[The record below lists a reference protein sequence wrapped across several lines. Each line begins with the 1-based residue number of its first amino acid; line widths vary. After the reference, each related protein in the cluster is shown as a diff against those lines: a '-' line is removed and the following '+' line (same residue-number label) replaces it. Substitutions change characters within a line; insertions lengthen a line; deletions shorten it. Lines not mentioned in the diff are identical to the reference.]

1 MRSRSLPEDEDLSA
15 NTYLTER
22 ERRILESARV
32 GIAGAGGL
40 GSNVAMLLVRAGIRK
55 FVIADFDEVNESNLN
70 RQFFFRGQI
79 GEKKV
84 EALARNLRLVE
95 PDLELE
101 LCDVRLTGGN
111 VAEVF
116 AGCDVVVEAFDAA
129 ESKTMLLDALLPSG
143 RPVVA
148 ATGLAGWG
156 RSNEIKTRK
165 VGRNLVLVG
174 DQSRDVRDGFAPV
187 GTRVMIAAAHQA
199 NAVCALLLGEEL

>member
-1 MRSRSLPEDEDLSA
+1 MGA
-15 NTYLTER
+15 NSYLTER
-22 ERRILESARV
+22 ERGILESAKI

-40 GSNVAMLLVRAGIRK
+40 GSNVAMLLVRAGLRK

-70 RQFFFRGQI
+70 RQFFFRNQI
-79 GEKKV
+79 GAKKV
-84 EALARNLRLVE
+84 VALAENLRRIE

-101 LCDVRLTGGN
+101 LHDSKLTDAN
-111 VAEVF
+111 VSEMF
-116 AGCDVVVEAFDAA
+116 AGCDVVVEAFDSA
-129 ESKTMLLDALLPSG
+129 ESKTMIINALLPSG
-143 RPVVA
+143 RPLVA

-174 DQSRDVRDGFAPV
+174 DQASDVRDGFAPV
-187 GTRVMIAAAHQA
+187 GVRVGIAAAHQA

>member
-1 MRSRSLPEDEDLSA
+1 MSA
-15 NTYLTER
+15 NTYLTEC

-70 RQFFFRGQI
+70 RQFFFRGQV

-101 LCDVRLTGGN
+101 LCDARLTGGN

-129 ESKTMLLDALLPSG
+129 ESKTMLPSVLPSYAMLSRAELSAPKLWTVV
-143 RPVVA
+143 RPPM
-148 ATGLAGWG
+148 
-156 RSNEIKTRK
+156 
-165 VGRNLVLVG
+165 
-174 DQSRDVRDGFAPV
+174 GFSSSSE
-187 GTRVMIAAAHQA
+187 T
-199 NAVCALLLGEEL
+199 L